1 MSKVTLFIA
10 TTLDGKIARQ
20 NGELDW
26 LMNRPNPNQLDFGY
40 YEFLGTVGAIV
51 LGKTT
56 YKEILGFGI
65 EWPYTGIPAYVATTD
80 PKFQPK
86 TPDTFTLT
94 TDLTEFVA
102 DLRQKITKDIWLMGG
117 GQLISTFLK
126 KDLLDRMI
134 LTLIPTTIGEGIPL
148 FPDLNKEII
157 WTLKN
162 IRFFETGVV
171 NLTYD
176 KELNHT

>member
-1 MSKVTLFIA
+1 
-10 TTLDGKIARQ
+10 
-20 NGELDW
+20 
-26 LMNRPNPNQLDFGY
+26 
-40 YEFLGTVGAIV
+40 
-51 LGKTT
+51 
-56 YKEILGFGI
+56 
-65 EWPYTGIPAYVATTD
+65 
-80 PKFQPK
+80 
-86 TPDTFTLT
+86 
-94 TDLTEFVA
+94 
-102 DLRQKITKDIWLMGG
+102 MGG